1 MHGAKHLSK
10 NTLIFFIKNILPWKK
25 VREGDDME
33 TCFLNLMNHLEVL
46 EIHFIKVSGRR
57 KI

>member
-1 MHGAKHLSK
+1 MNGAKHLSK

-25 VREGDDME
+25 VREGDDLE
-33 TCFLNLMNHLEVL
+33 TCFLNLTNHLEVL
-46 EIHFIKVSGRR
+46 EIHLIKVPGRR